1 MVRGKWFTVNG
12 SYGAGYLFNM
22 NIQERG
28 LLLMTISFIFI
39 LILSPGNLS
48 TKHVMRLAR
57 KFLFICLLLLS
68 AAVCVSAQN
77 LPDSTIKKID
87 NLFKYWDKN
96 TSPGYAVGVVRNDSL
111 IFAKGYGMANLEY
124 NIPIKPETIF
134 HMASVSKQFTAF
146 SVVLLAR
153 QGKLN
158 LDDDIRKYLPW
169 FPDLKVKITVRNLL
183 NHTSGIRDQ
192 WQLLAIAGT
201 RLDDVITQDQVIK
214 ILGKQQALNFK
225 PGEEYS
231 YSNSGFTM
239 LAEIVRAVSGKSLRK
254 FTDSAIFKP
263 LGMDN
268 THFHDDYTEI
278 VPNRSYSY
286 DRARGGRFTN
296 STLSYSVAGAT
307 SLFTNID
314 DMGKWVMNFYDH
326 KAGDQKDIEQLTQ
339 KGKLNN
345 GTEIDY
351 ALGISVNDYKGH
363 KIYSHNGADAGY
375 RTMVSVFPDL
385 KMGFIIF
392 SNLGDTDPFGKAQQL
407 QGLFIKDT
415 SPQKKSPK
423 PAVADSTGAIF
434 NDTLAIKKF
443 TGSYISEDGARFAFK
458 LKNRKLFWEAGR
470 NNNQLVKRANDTLV
484 MLNDPTVKFIFTVKN
499 SKETIVDQYWP
510 GNHRRLIK
518 YDADAKP
525 TDEQLHVYA
534 GNYYCPELDCSYQ
547 IVLKDHHLLLTNAKY
562 NDTPL
567 TLYGDNHLT
576 NNFWW
581 MDNLQIVRNAKNQVT
596 GFEVNSGRI
605 RHLLFKKETRN

>member
-1 MVRGKWFTVNG
+1 MAG
-12 SYGAGYLFNM
+12 S
-22 NIQERG
+22 
-28 LLLMTISFIFI
+28 
-39 LILSPGNLS
+39 
-48 TKHVMRLAR
+48 
-57 KFLFICLLLLS
+57 C
-68 AAVCVSAQN
+68 AQS
-77 LPDSTIKKID
+77 LPDSTVKKID
-87 NLFKYWDKN
+87 NLFKYWDKG
-96 TSPGYAVGVVRNDSL
+96 TSPGFAVGVVRNDSL

-124 NIPIKPETIF
+124 NVSIKPGTIF

-146 SVVLLAR
+146 SIVLLAR

-183 NHTSGIRDQ
+183 NHTSGVRDQ
-192 WQLLAIAGT
+192 WQLLAMAGT

-214 ILGKQQALNFK
+214 ILGKQQALNFM

-263 LGMDN
+263 LGMNN

-286 DRARGGRFTN
+286 DRARGGTFTN

-314 DMGKWVMNFYDH
+314 DMGKWVMNFYTH
-326 KAGDQKDIEQLTQ
+326 KVGDQKDIEQLTQ

-363 KIYSHNGADAGY
+363 KMYSHNGADAGY
-375 RTMVSVFPDL
+375 RTAVSVFPDL

-392 SNLGDTDPFGKAQQL
+392 SNLGDTDPFRKSQQISD
-407 QGLFIKDT
+407 LFITDV
-415 SPQKKSPK
+415 SPK
-423 PAVADSTGAIF
+423 KPASKPAPVDSTGGIF

-443 TGSYISEDGARFAFK
+443 TGNYISEDGARFGFK
-458 LKNRKLFWEAGR
+458 LKNNKLFWEPGR
-470 NNNQLVKRANDTLV
+470 GSNQLARRKNDTLV
-484 MLNDPTVKFIFTVKN
+484 MVNDPTVKFVFTKKP
-499 SKETIVDQYWP
+499 KETIVDEYWP
-510 GNHRRLIK
+510 NNHRRLVK
-518 YDADAKP
+518 YNADAKP
-525 TDEQLHVYA
+525 TDEQLTSYT

-547 IVLKDHHLLLTNAKY
+547 IVLKDHHLLLTNNKY

-567 TLYGDNHLT
+567 TLYGDNNLT
-576 NNFWW
+576 NSFWW
-581 MDNLQIVRNAKNQVT
+581 MDNLHILRNTKGQIT

-605 RHLLFKKETRN
+605 RHVLFKKKNLD